1 MQNAHLARQFEELA
15 DYLELSGES
24 IFKIRAYKKA
34 AEAIA
39 DLPIPIELAA
49 QNGVL
54 EEIEGMGYAT
64 ISKTKEFLKSGKIS
78 LLEKIKV
85 QYPAGLLEVL
95 RVPGLG
101 PKKVQLLWKEK
112 DIDSLE
118 KFDTALTNGD
128 LVGVAG
134 FGAKTLEN
142 LKNSL
147 RRLKEMG
154 ARIPITDASGIARR
168 LKAALPDYELHDAG
182 SLRRGCD
189 TLGNLNFV
197 AKTTDAEAL
206 FDAFAQT
213 GLISEIVSRD
223 ADKII
228 GRIPPG
234 IEVEIVAASPEKF
247 GSVLFFQTGSRE
259 FVEGIDIG
267 EFPDEESV
275 FEKNGWPYIAPELRE
290 KAGVWNGNLPQLLE
304 IADIKGDIH
313 SHSTWSDGSASI
325 EEMVQAA
332 IERGYEYLA
341 ITDHSKLMAMANGLN
356 AERLREQALEIA
368 EVQSRYPDFKIFRGV
383 ECDILRDGTMD
394 LDDEILS
401 ELDFVIGSVHTAFNL
416 PLEEQT
422 MRVLRAIDN
431 PHVDMI
437 AHPTGRVLGVRP
449 PYDINVFALID
460 ACAKNGTWL
469 EINSSERLDLRD
481 EYVFAAREK
490 GVPIVI
496 NTDAHSIS
504 MLGNIGYGVKTAR
517 RGWCEKK
524 NVINTLTATEL
535 QTLLG
540 NEKRDRKL

>member
-1 MQNAHLARQFEELA
+1 MENAHLARQFEELA
-15 DYLELSGES
+15 DYMELSGENV
-24 IFKIRAYKKA
+24 FKVRAYKTA

-54 EEIEGMGYAT
+54 EEIEGLGYAT

-78 LLEKIKV
+78 LLEKMKA

-112 DIDSLE
+112 GIDSLE
-118 KFDTALTNGD
+118 KFDTALSNGD
-128 LVGVAG
+128 LVGVSG
-134 FGAKTLEN
+134 FGAKTLAN
-142 LKNSL
+142 LATSL

-168 LKAALPDYELHDAG
+168 LRVALPDYELHDAG

-197 AKTTDAEAL
+197 AKTTETEAL
-206 FDAFAQT
+206 FDAFAET

-223 ADKII
+223 ANKII

-234 IEVEIVAASPEKF
+234 IEVEIVAAPPEKF
-247 GSVLFFQTGSRE
+247 GSTLFFQTGSRE
-259 FVEGIDIG
+259 FVEGINVG
-267 EFPDEESV
+267 EFAEESSV
-275 FEKNGWPYIAPELRE
+275 FEAQNIAYIAPELRE
-290 KAGVWNGNLPQLLE
+290 KHEVWNSKLPELLE
-304 IADIKGDIH
+304 VSDIKGDIH
-313 SHSTWSDGSASI
+313 SHSTWSDGNASI

-356 AERLREQALEIA
+356 AERLREQAIEIA
-368 EVQSRYPDFKIFRGV
+368 DVQSRYPDFKIFRGI
-383 ECDILRDGTMD
+383 ECDILRDGKMD

-422 MRVLRAIDN
+422 HRVLRAIEN
-431 PHVDMI
+431 PNVDMI

-449 PYDINVFALID
+449 PYDIDVFALID

-504 MLGNIGYGVKTAR
+504 MLGNMGFGVKTAR
-517 RGWCEKK
+517 RGWCGKQ
-524 NVINTLTATEL
+524 NVINALSAKELTA
-535 QTLLG
+535 LLG
-540 NEKRDRKL
+540 NEKGNRTL